1 MKFKD
6 LKVWIFIFG
15 MMLLVGAYLYQHSK
29 TNQQQLDAQGIK
41 AIYLAKNSFI
51 DALYNYHTQ
60 LEGYLSRNFYKWTS
74 DDPNSPASQLVG
86 LFDKEPIFV
95 IEDIDYKPG
104 SKKKLNPLANAEV
117 ELSKYDSSFFIQIK
131 GCRFFLEEMNVD
143 GESGGDVDKGLLD
156 SISKNWQLEIS
167 TDASDVGRGHFE
179 IDHTVSIYHLME
191 NNIQSFFFDD
201 LYVLDDSGRVM
212 YPGHSAG
219 LPLLSLDD
227 LDDSTSFA
235 ESSLALKIAEKEYTG
250 FLSPALIGDQTLY
263 LLGVKESAQ
272 FDRVA
277 LRINFNLLSTFL
289 TVLLLVFVSIPI
301 ISVFNLSDGD
311 ILTKGR
317 IYGLGLSL
325 IVVMV
330 VLGFSFFSLLQNY
343 RTFGPAEEDIEGL
356 KGIFNQEIK
365 ALKADLDR
373 YGNTENDTLTSII
386 AQNGKVNEFLE
397 FDLDG
402 RINSLAIPDEYGK
415 LNTINFRNFPFISIS
430 ERDYVKALPKADS
443 SYFISAHFSKSTGN
457 LEGVISKR
465 VGENGKAVTFSLDTM
480 APLISQNQ
488 RYFIFKSD
496 GKVLLK
502 SEKVNIPINYLQE
515 GVGQD
520 RWDEIQ
526 TLIKNNTGSPIQRI
540 WEIPIYVNGHEYE
553 ALLSFI
559 PSSFL
564 NEGIWLLYLEDKNL
578 QHALHSLA
586 SLEAISVFIPYL
598 LVLALL
604 SIVTLM
610 AKKSSIYLAF
620 EPFSFHWYS
629 PSPQKR
635 DRFLWLNYILA
646 FDILLYLFVYLVIPL
661 CIFKI
666 YLWAGLFA
674 IQAGTCNFLMLYS
687 KGSGYFRDNI
697 NNFLIIVLVLW
708 LVFAAF
714 LIYFSISSVTSPYLF
729 LTIVVLMLM
738 LGLKILCFYLSSIN
752 RLPSLVPEVFAKNRL
767 FNLWHGRLTVFWNKL
782 TRVQVDKRIYALN
795 FLLWLMIIG
804 FLPGYFIHRQIFN
817 QEKYIWDNTNSKSEQ
832 DYDLL
837 KAESGIAEQECE
849 LLKSNSGLYFDI
861 IMAHEKFRRT
871 KFGLF
876 TNQEDQKIKDLIAPP
891 RELFISSFCLPSN
904 LELFSDTSSNGWS
917 FEDTLKKNIVVWIIL
932 LVILIWLFNMIMR
945 LSNKIYLIDYHFT
958 YEENQLPKM
967 IKMQKNSFII
977 GLDSEKSKSWV
988 HQQFGIKPFELLA
1001 VEVKLGTVELPEL
1014 TTVHKAVILEN
1025 IHCLESADALLR
1037 TMLAFREKYQNEMV
1051 LLFVS
1056 SGRPLPELL
1065 KTNISKQQKLLI
1077 TEVFSGFLFQFV
1089 SLEYQNPRLSLP
1101 YLEKEW
1107 KDLDQK
1113 EQSAHK
1119 EKIESVLFNDEKI
1132 PELLDDLSYGPNA
1145 YSTVAMITQD
1155 VAKDPLDRPLS
1166 QERFEKCILSLQR
1179 FNKAYYMNIWAELSA
1194 KERKMVYNYAKEGFI
1209 NFFNKET
1216 MTALVQKGVLK
1227 INHDNDGLV
1236 LFSKSFRNF
1245 VCLFVTE
1252 EEISLFKQDERKSG
1266 NAKMIQAAAF
1276 SFVFISIGLISF
1288 YDPNILN
1295 ETSAYISGFIGL
1307 AGTIYSLI
1315 VKGLGN
1321 KIDPEI

>member
-41 AIYLAKNSFI
+41 AIYLAKNNFVE
-51 DALYNYHTQ
+51 ALYNYHTQ

-74 DDPNSPASQLVG
+74 GETNSPASQLVG
-86 LFDKEPIFV
+86 LLDRAPKFV
-95 IEDIDYKPG
+95 IEKIGYKPG

-117 ELSKYDSSFFIQIK
+117 ELLKYDSSFFLQIK
-131 GCRFFLEEMNVD
+131 GFRYFLEEMNME
-143 GESGGDVDKGLLD
+143 GNEVDKGLLD
-156 SISKNWQLEIS
+156 SISKNWQLDIS
-167 TDASDVGRGHFE
+167 KDPADVKKGHFE
-179 IDHTVSIYHLME
+179 IDHTVSIYHLLE

-201 LYVLDDSGRVM
+201 LFVLDGSGRVM

-219 LPLLSLDD
+219 LPLLSADD
-227 LDDSTSFA
+227 LDDPNSFG
-235 ESSLALKIAEKEYTG
+235 ESSLDLKIAEKDYKG
-250 FLSPALIGDQTLY
+250 FISPAFIGDKTLY
-263 LLGVKESAQ
+263 LLGIKESAQ

-301 ISVFNLSDGD
+301 ISIFNLSDGD

-343 RTFGPAEEDIEGL
+343 RTFGSSEEDIEGL
-356 KGIFNQEIK
+356 KGIFNNEIM
-365 ALKADLDR
+365 ALKTDLDQ
-373 YGNTENDTLTSII
+373 YGNTENDEPGSFGG
-386 AQNGKVNEFLE
+386 QNGKVNEFLE
-397 FDLDG
+397 FDRDG
-402 RINSLAIPDEYGK
+402 RIISMAIPDELGK
-415 LNTINFRNFPFISIS
+415 LDTINFQDFPFISIS

-465 VGENGKAVTFSLDTM
+465 LGENGKAVTFGLDQM
-480 APLISQNQ
+480 APMISRNQ

-526 TLIKNNTGSPIQRI
+526 TLIKNNSGSPIQRV

-559 PSSFL
+559 PYTFL
-564 NEGIWLLYLEDKNL
+564 DEGIWLLYLEDKNL

-586 SLEAISVFIPYL
+586 SLEAIAVFIPYL
-598 LVLALL
+598 FVLVLL
-604 SIVTLM
+604 SVFTLM

-635 DRFLWLNYILA
+635 NRFLWLNYILA

-666 YLWAGLFA
+666 YIWAALFA
-674 IQAGTCNFLMLYS
+674 IQAGTCNFLMLYA
-687 KGSGYFRDNI
+687 KGSGYFRNNI

-708 LVFAAF
+708 LGFAAF
-714 LIYFSISSVTSPYLF
+714 LVYFSISSVPFPYLV
-729 LTIVVLMLM
+729 LTILVLIFM
-738 LGLKILCFYLSSIN
+738 LGLKILCFYLSNIN
-752 RLPSLVPEVFAKNRL
+752 RLPSLVPEVLAKNRL
-767 FNLWHGRLTVFWNKL
+767 LNAWHGRLTIFWNKL
-782 TRVQVDKRIYALN
+782 TQVQVDKRVYAMN

-817 QEKYIWDNTNSKSEQ
+817 QEKFIWDNTNNFSDQEC
-832 DYDLL
+832 DLL
-837 KAESGIAEQECE
+837 KPD
-849 LLKSNSGLYFDI
+849 SGLYFEL

-871 KFGLF
+871 NFGLF
-876 TNQEDQKIKDLIAPP
+876 TNQEDEKVKTLIAPP
-891 RELFISSFCLPSN
+891 RKLFISSFCLPSN
-904 LELFSDTSSNGWS
+904 LELFSRAGSQSLGFGDA
-917 FEDTLKKNIVVWIIL
+917 LKKNLLVWIVL

-945 LSNKIYLIDYHFT
+945 LSNKIYLIDYHFA
-958 YEENQLPKM
+958 YEENKLPKM
-967 IKMQKNSFII
+967 TKMQKSSFVI
-977 GLDSEKSKSWV
+977 GLDAEKSKSWIMD
-988 HQQFGIKPFELLA
+988 QFGMAHGEILPI
-1001 VEVKLGTVELPEL
+1001 EVKLGKVKMPEL
-1014 TTVHKAVILEN
+1014 MPSHKAVILEN
-1025 IHCLESADALLR
+1025 IHCMENVDALLE
-1037 TMLAFREKYQNEMV
+1037 TMLAFREKYHNERV

-1056 SGRPLPELL
+1056 SGRPLPELI

-1077 TEVFSGFLFQFV
+1077 TEIFSGFLFQFV

-1101 YLEKEW
+1101 YLDKEW
-1107 KDLDQK
+1107 ENLDQL
-1113 EQSAHK
+1113 EQIAHK

-1132 PELLDDLSYGPNA
+1132 SELVDDFSYGPNA
-1145 YSTVAMITQD
+1145 ISTAAMITQD
-1155 VAKDPLDRPLS
+1155 VARDPLDQPLS
-1166 QERFEKCILSLQR
+1166 QERFEKCILTLQR
-1179 FNKAYYMNIWAELSA
+1179 FNKAYYMNIWAELSI

-1227 INHDNDGLV
+1227 INSDNDGLV

-1245 VCLFVTE
+1245 VCLFVSE
-1252 EEISLFKQDERKSG
+1252 EELSLFKQDERKSG

-1315 VKGLGN
+1315 VKGLGK
-1321 KIDPEI
+1321 KIDLES